1 MSSRPVIGRL
11 ANRNVPTSTPLLFA
25 LDPGVSTGWAVWSL
39 DSRRLPYLAWGQGPA
54 EQVLDEFD
62 DLLISI
68 GSYAASKSKVVIET
82 FVIPGRPQGKN
93 VELTFP
99 SEVIGTAKYIAR
111 RRRISEVKM
120 QLPAERDVISLRLVK
135 EWNWVT
141 PNRKFV
147 GRDAI
152 SAAKHLGSYLLQR
165 NTVPM
170 LPALV

>member
-1 MSSRPVIGRL
+1 MSSRPVIGKL
-11 ANRNVPTSTPLLFA
+11 ATHDVPTSTPLLFA

-54 EQVLDEFD
+54 EQVLDDFD
-62 DLLISI
+62 DLLASI
-68 GSYAASKSKVVIET
+68 GSYAATRSRLVVES
-82 FVIPGRPQGKN
+82 FLIPGRPQGKN

-111 RRRISEVKM
+111 RRKIAEVRM
-120 QLPAERDVISLRLVK
+120 QLPVERDVISQRLMT
-135 EWNWVT
+135 EWHWIT
-141 PNRKFV
+141 KHRRYL
-147 GRDAI
+147 GRDAL